1 MIIINKFGLLK
12 YKNLKFRCALGK
24 AGIGEKKSEGDKIT
38 PKGTYKVVRIY
49 YRSDRIKKVTSKF
62 KLTDAA
68 AEMKNGLLK
77 ISVPFAEEAKPKVL
91 KIK

>member
-38 PKGTYKVVRIY
+38 PRGTYKIVRIY
-49 YRSDRIKKVTSKF
+49 YRSDRIKKIASKF
-62 KLTDAA
+62 KLV
-68 AEMKNGLLK
+68 K
-77 ISVPFAEEAKPKVL
+77 IEV
-91 KIK
+91 